1 MNDRLEPG
9 IRALDADA
17 APFSARALREHPP
30 TAFAE
35 LLAAAD
41 ATARAEAAAEAA
53 EEAKAAAAFTPPT
66 APLGAAEQGLVA
78 ILATAGCAVPLP
90 LLRRALS
97 KAWSAQ
103 HGQALPHVRAYDRA
117 LLALLAARTDL
128 FRAVP
133 CPFAPAAQRT
143 RHTCWWALAR
153 GVAAHVRALVPRD
166 VLEHRF
172 VPVLAPLADPARA
185 PRPPPVPVTPADY
198 ARAREG
204 TAHGRPAPRKR
215 PPQSSSAGLDSD
227 GGAAGVDGGGSSSSS
242 SSSAEGTMTA
252 GAGTTTSS
260 GRTTGLTEGVAP
272 PSPKRTRQT
281 TRRLNDAAAAAA
293 AAGARKTTTASTDEN
308 EDMDSAGTRVKEE
321 EEDEEEENEEEEGET
336 TGERSGAAG
345 TTTPTTTSS
354 SSSSGGPVLCTF
366 CGAEIR
372 PSFKRYKYR
381 AMEREGGGA
390 PVERIGG
397 RPCLIGRRAVL
408 ASTFVCAE
416 CYKRNEQLVRRPEP
430 PPPLSARRL
439 SSTRTAAQRTASASA
454 DDGEGE
460 EGEEQEEDG
469 DENRDGSEDGKDD
482 SNKSGAQG
490 EDDENEGDEGEEE
503 EKEKKAGGG
512 GGDDHEGREPEP
524 EEQEGESETEGHGMT
539 REERGRRQVEQL
551 QLLVAAGLHRE
562 AARAAPEDALCR
574 YVARALATFRWTL
587 TDAGLVSARQRRAHR
602 RRPALPAAV
611 HAALTAR
618 SPALRLVPRD
628 TPAAASSTDSA
639 PAPLTWALHC
649 LFFPSFP
656 FPLPFLFHFFFS
668 PHMPSHPPFPIPPQ
682 QRP

>member
-1 MNDRLEPG
+1 
-9 IRALDADA
+9 
-17 APFSARALREHPP
+17 
-30 TAFAE
+30 
-35 LLAAAD
+35 
-41 ATARAEAAAEAA
+41 
-53 EEAKAAAAFTPPT
+53 
-66 APLGAAEQGLVA
+66 
-78 ILATAGCAVPLP
+78 
-90 LLRRALS
+90 
-97 KAWSAQ
+97 
-103 HGQALPHVRAYDRA
+103 
-117 LLALLAARTDL
+117 
-128 FRAVP
+128 
-133 CPFAPAAQRT
+133 
-143 RHTCWWALAR
+143 
-153 GVAAHVRALVPRD
+153 
-166 VLEHRF
+166 
-172 VPVLAPLADPARA
+172 
-185 PRPPPVPVTPADY
+185 
-198 ARAREG
+198 
-204 TAHGRPAPRKR
+204 
-215 PPQSSSAGLDSD
+215 
-227 GGAAGVDGGGSSSSS
+227 
-242 SSSAEGTMTA
+242 
-252 GAGTTTSS
+252 
-260 GRTTGLTEGVAP
+260 
-272 PSPKRTRQT
+272 
-281 TRRLNDAAAAAA
+281 
-293 AAGARKTTTASTDEN
+293 
-308 EDMDSAGTRVKEE
+308 MDSAGTRVKEE

-345 TTTPTTTSS
+345 TTTPTTS

-469 DENRDGSEDGKDD
+469 DENRDGSEDGEDD
-482 SNKSGAQG
+482 SNEGGAQG

-503 EKEKKAGGG
+503 EKEKKARG
-512 GGDDHEGREPEP
+512 GGDDHEGREQEP

-562 AARAAPEDALCR
+562 ATRAAPEDALCR

-628 TPAAASSTDSA
+628 TPSAASSTDSA
-639 PAPLTWALHC
+639 TAPLTWALHC

-682 QRP
+682 QRPSTLHPPHPSRPCQPPSRSPCVAASPRDGCPIPLPNFPPFPFLLCFFSIFPCCDACFFPFPFPFRFFPTRLCRVVAFLCVLCVPDCLLFFLPLLPLSLF